1 MPWEVGDVDKHI
13 KGLTDKQKKVWVEVA
28 NKALQSCLDE
38 GGEQDTCEASAIK
51 QADTVAKNVKEE
63 SRGLLTFI
71 LDGIRALFDPLMER
85 AWDGSASNY
94 DSTEAFCSACLI
106 DVNKAAGLDE
116 KTQSHCMLP
125 VKASG
130 SGTYDTDG
138 CHAAAV
144 RFNQVKRP
152 ADVPEEAWGTAVK
165 SAANKLISAYSSF
178 DEVAPEVVYKVAGK
192 ERPEERAITLQ
203 LVFDQIM
210 GALEES
216 GRWAWI
222 HDVYREDDGSLF
234 AVMSEAGKLYRV
246 PVNIAGSTATLGTW
260 VEVTEAFPPATV
272 RTSTIIMRQTDGRY
286 RWLSVSATAVLNRVG
301 EIDSTSLFDS
311 FVMHATET
319 GEYPYRTFYHQGEC
333 MRTGQCDFLAREG
346 VCLITSGLY
355 DDSELAQA
363 EIEALQRDAGTWGE
377 SIGYLPTVPPQMVGV
392 AGDVT
397 VPVYSA
403 GILREISF
411 LPQDRAAS
419 WFTAVG
425 VMEVKRMRKEVFDAL
440 VELCGGDEAKARKLA
455 ESADGLNR
463 EVAEG
468 GLIARA
474 GEPTQETPAQK
485 PEPQPQEP
493 PEVEREIELDEAA
506 MALIAQ
512 QFDVKLAGILAP
524 FTEKL
529 DALTK
534 ALDELRGVEQQA
546 REAVDTRIKALEA
559 TDDEKRHV
567 WSSDLPRRERLIVT
581 HRPREANADAE
592 KPAPE
597 PDPAATALAK
607 VKAAKGNL

>member
-1 MPWEVGDVDKHI
+1 MPWKASDAKDHTEKAD
-13 KGLTDKQKKVWVEVA
+13 TPEKQKVWAKVA
-28 NKALQSCLDE
+28 NDRLQACLDE
-38 GGEQDTCEASAIK
+38 DGEQAICEASAIK
-51 QADTVAKNVKEE
+51 QANSVVAKMEE
-63 SRGLLTFI
+63 RASGLL
-71 LDGIRALFDPLMER
+71 RAF
-85 AWDGSASNY
+85 WDAITAPFKSQ
-94 DSTEAFCSACLI
+94 E
-106 DVNKAAGLDE
+106 E
-116 KTQSHCMLP
+116 KEP
-125 VKASG
+125 
-130 SGTYDTDG
+130 
-138 CHAAAV
+138 
-144 RFNQVKRP
+144 
-152 ADVPEEAWGTAVK
+152 
-165 SAANKLISAYSSF
+165 
-178 DEVAPEVVYKVAGK
+178 
-192 ERPEERAITLQ
+192 PEERAIAMQ

-246 PVNIAGSTATLGTW
+246 PVNIAGSTATLGEW
-260 VEVTEAFPPATV
+260 LEVTEAFPPAQA
-272 RTSTIIMRQTDGRY
+272 RTSTTISRQADGRY
-286 RWLSVSATAVLNRVG
+286 RWVSVSATSVLNRVG
-301 EIDSTSLFDS
+301 EIDSTKLFDS

-319 GEYPYRTFYHQGEC
+319 GEYPYRTFYHQGEA

-355 DDSELAQA
+355 DDNELAQT
-363 EIEALQRDAGTWGE
+363 EIEVLQREANKWGE

-440 VELCGGDEAKARKLA
+440 VQLCEGDEEKARKFA
-455 ESADGLNR
+455 ESTDGLNR

-474 GEPTQETPAQK
+474 SEPVQEAPAQEPT
-485 PEPQPQEP
+485 PEPQ
-493 PEVEREIELDEAA
+493 PEVEREIELDDAA

-512 QFDVKLAGILAP
+512 QFDAQLAGILAP

-534 ALDELRGVEQQA
+534 ALDELRGTEQQA

-567 WSSDLPRRERLIVT
+567 WSSDLPRKERLTVT
-581 HRPREANADAE
+581 YRPREATE
-592 KPAPE
+592 PALEPE
-597 PDPAATALAK
+597 PDPAAEALRK

>member
-1 MPWEVGDVDKHI
+1 MPWKASDAKDHTEKAD
-13 KGLTDKQKKVWVEVA
+13 TPEKQKVWAKVA
-28 NKALQSCLDE
+28 NDRLQACLDDD
-38 GGEQDTCEASAIK
+38 GEQDTCEASAIK
-51 QADTVAKNVKEE
+51 QANSVVAKME
-63 SRGLLTFI
+63 
-71 LDGIRALFDPLMER
+71 ER
-85 AWDGSASNY
+85 ASSLLRSFWDAI
-94 DSTEAFCSACLI
+94 TAPF
-106 DVNKAAGLDE
+106 
-116 KTQSHCMLP
+116 
-125 VKASG
+125 
-130 SGTYDTDG
+130 
-138 CHAAAV
+138 
-144 RFNQVKRP
+144 RP
-152 ADVPEEAWGTAVK
+152 QEEQ
-165 SAANKLISAYSSF
+165 
-178 DEVAPEVVYKVAGK
+178 
-192 ERPEERAITLQ
+192 ERPEERAIALQ

-246 PVNIAGSTATLGTW
+246 PITIAGSTATLGEW
-260 VEVTEAFPPATV
+260 LEVTEAFPPVAQTRTTV
-272 RTSTIIMRQTDGRY
+272 TRQADGRY
-286 RWLSVSATAVLNRVG
+286 RWVSVSATSVLNRVG
-301 EIDSTSLFDS
+301 EIDSTKLFDS

-319 GEYPYRTFYHQGEC
+319 GEYPYRTFYHQGEA
-333 MRTGQCDFLAREG
+333 MRTGQADFLAREG

-355 DDSELAQA
+355 DDSELAQT
-363 EIEALQRDAGTWGE
+363 EIEALQRKADKWGE
-377 SIGYLPTVPPQMVGV
+377 SIGYLPTVPPQMVTV

-474 GEPTQETPAQK
+474 SEPAQEPTPAPE
-485 PEPQPQEP
+485 PEPQ

-512 QFDVKLAGILAP
+512 QFDTRLAEVLAP

-529 DALTK
+529 DGLAKL
-534 ALDELRGVEQQA
+534 LDELRGTEQQA
-546 REAVDTRIKALEA
+546 REVVDTRIKALEA
-559 TDDEKRHV
+559 TDTEKQRV
-567 WSSDLPRRERLIVT
+567 WSSDLPRKERLTVT
-581 HRPREANADAE
+581 YRPREATE
-592 KPAPE
+592 PEPEPE
-597 PDPAATALAK
+597 PDPAATALAR